1 MEVKRCDGLK
11 LVNEHGDLYYFST
24 FLLFRLSSLSWR
36 NFKKYIEEKKW
47 YGLKRAQSPLL
58 DDANYNPESDD
69 FECFESISFKNCV
82 TFSQIIY

>member
-24 FLLFRLSSLSWR
+24 FFLFRLSSLSWR
-36 NFKKYIEEKKW
+36 NLKKYIEEKKW

-69 FECFESISFKNCV
+69 FECWVDFV
-82 TFSQIIY
+82 